1 MRVSNWGNYPKIDA
15 TVFDFSEIEEIRNL
29 VLDSSELIPR
39 GLGRCYG
46 DSALNTTIASTLR
59 YRKILEFDEKSGFIK
74 CEAGV
79 SVKELLDIFIPRGW
93 FLPVT
98 PGTKFVTVGG
108 AIASDVHGKN
118 HHIKG
123 SISNHIISMDV
134 LLYDGSTVTC
144 SREENSELFWATC
157 GGMGLT
163 GIILNASF
171 KLLPIETS
179 YICQETLKAKNI
191 DELMNIFED
200 SAKWTYSFAWV
211 DCMAKG
217 KELGRSVLARGE
229 HATREDLRGT
239 KYMAEPLRLHKGKK
253 ITVPF
258 NLPNI
263 TLNRFILKIFNFFC
277 YRMMPDNPTKSIVS
291 YERFFYPLDAI
302 HNLNKIYGPRGFTQY
317 QLVLPKINS
326 RKGIREIL
334 TKITQ
339 SGEIPFLAGLKL
351 FGKQDS
357 FISFPQEGYT
367 LAVEFPITPSL
378 FAFLDDLDKLLLEYG
393 GRLYLTKDVRMS
405 SEMFKKTYVNSEN
418 FIKFKHQIDK
428 SNKFQSLQ
436 SKRIKI

>member
-1 MRVSNWGNYPKIDA
+1 MKVSNWGNYPKIDA
-15 TVFDFSEIEEIRNL
+15 KVFDFSEIEEIRNL
-29 VLDSSELIPR
+29 VLNSSELIPR
-39 GLGRCYG
+39 GLGRSYG
-46 DSALNTTIASTLR
+46 DSALNSTIISTLR
-59 YRKILEFDEKSGFIK
+59 YNRILEFDEKSGIIK

-79 SVKELLDIFIPRGW
+79 SFKELLDIFIPRGW

-98 PGTKFVTVGG
+98 TGTKFVTVGG

-123 SISNHIISMDV
+123 SISNHIINMDV

-144 SREENSELFWATC
+144 SRNENSELFWATC

-163 GIILNASF
+163 GIILNASL

-211 DCMAKG
+211 DCLAKG

-229 HATREDLRGT
+229 HATREELCGT
-239 KYMAEPLRLHKGKK
+239 KYTTEPLRLHTGKK
-253 ITVPF
+253 LNVPF

-263 TLNRFILKIFNFFC
+263 TLNRFVSKIFNFFC
-277 YRMMPDNPTKSIVS
+277 YRIVPDNPTKSIVS

-317 QLVLPKINS
+317 QVVFPKKNS
-326 RKGIREIL
+326 EEGIKKLL
-334 TKITQ
+334 TKIAY
-339 SGEIPFLAGLKL
+339 SNEIPFLAGLKL

-357 FISFPQEGYT
+357 FISFPEEGYT

-378 FAFLDDLDKLLLEYG
+378 FAFLNDLDNIVLEYG

-405 SEMFKKTYVNSEN
+405 SEIFKKTYINSEN

>member
-15 TVFDFSEIEEIRNL
+15 KVFDFSEIEEIRNL
-29 VLDSSELIPR
+29 VLNSSELIPR
-39 GLGRCYG
+39 GLGRCFG

-59 YRKILEFDEKSGFIK
+59 YRRILEFDEKSGFIK

-134 LLYDGSTVTC
+134 LLYDGSIATC
-144 SREENSELFWATC
+144 SKDENSDLFWATC

-191 DELMNIFED
+191 DELMGIFED

-229 HATREDLRGT
+229 HATREELCGT
-239 KYMAEPLRLHKGKK
+239 KYSADPLRLHSGKSLS
-253 ITVPF
+253 VPF

-263 TLNRFILKIFNFFC
+263 TLNRFVSKIFNFFC
-277 YRMMPDNPTKSIVS
+277 YRIVPDNPTKSIVS
-291 YERFFYPLDAI
+291 YERFFYPLDTI
-302 HNLNKIYGPRGFTQY
+302 HNFNKIYGPRGVTQY
-317 QLVLPKINS
+317 QLVLPKVNS
-326 RKGIREIL
+326 REGIRKIL
-334 TKITQ
+334 TKIAQ
-339 SGEIPFLAGLKL
+339 SKEIPFLVSLKL

-367 LAVEFPITPSL
+367 LAVELPITPSL
-378 FAFLDDLDKLLLEYG
+378 FAFFNDLDNIVLEYG

-405 SEMFKKTYVNSEN
+405 SEMFKKSYRNSEK
-418 FIKFKHQIDK
+418 FIRFKHQIDK
-428 SNKFQSLQ
+428 LNKFQSLQ

>member
-1 MRVSNWGNYPKIDA
+1 MRISNWGNYPRVDA
-15 TVFDFSEIEEIRNL
+15 KVLNFSETDELRNL

-46 DSALNTTIASTLR
+46 DSALNSTIVSTLR
-59 YRKILEFDEKSGFIK
+59 YKRILEFDEKSGFIK

-98 PGTKFVTVGG
+98 PGTKFVTMGG

-134 LLYDGSTVTC
+134 LLYDGSIVTC
-144 SREENSELFWATC
+144 SKDGNSDLFWATC

-171 KLLPIETS
+171 KLLPIETA
-179 YICQETLKAKNI
+179 YIYQETLKAENI
-191 DELMNIFED
+191 DKLMDIFED
-200 SAKWTYSFAWV
+200 SAEWTYSFAWV
-211 DCMAKG
+211 DCTVKG
-217 KELGRSVLARGE
+217 KELGRSVLARGR
-229 HATREDLRGT
+229 HATKEDLRGT
-239 KYMAEPLRLHKGKK
+239 KYMAEPLRLHKGEK
-253 ITVPF
+253 ISLPF

-263 TLNRFILKIFNFFC
+263 TLNRFTLKILNFLC
-277 YRMMPDNPTKSIVS
+277 YRIMPDNPAKSIVS
-291 YERFFYPLDAI
+291 YERFFYPLDII
-302 HNLNKIYGPRGFTQY
+302 HNFNRIYGSRGFTQY

-326 RKGIREIL
+326 RKGIRSIL
-334 TKITQ
+334 TKVTQ
-339 SGEIPFLAGLKL
+339 SGEIPSLVGLKL

-357 FISFPQEGYT
+357 LISFPQEGYT

-378 FAFLDDLDKLLLEYG
+378 FAFLDDLDKLVLEYG
-393 GRLYLTKDVRMS
+393 GKLYLTKDVRMN
-405 SEMFKKTYVNSEN
+405 SEMFKKSYRNSEK
-418 FIKFKHQIDK
+418 FIRLKHQIDK